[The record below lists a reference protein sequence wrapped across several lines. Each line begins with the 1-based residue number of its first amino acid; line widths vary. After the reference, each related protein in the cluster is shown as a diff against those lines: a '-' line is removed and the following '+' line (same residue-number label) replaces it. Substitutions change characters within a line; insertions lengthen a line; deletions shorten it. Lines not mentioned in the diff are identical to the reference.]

1 MVNGLDTKEITT
13 QPRRVKM
20 VTTVNDI
27 GTKLCE
33 AMGVDPDNVKTIS
46 FKWQA
51 GRVAVISFGCMPTDE
66 QADQITTVFKD
77 YKLQEMAED
86 ADE

>member
-1 MVNGLDTKEITT
+1 M
-13 QPRRVKM
+13 P
-20 VTTVNDI
+20 TTVNDI

-51 GRVAVISFGCMPTDE
+51 GRVAVITFGCMPTCE
-66 QADQITTVFKD
+66 QADQIATVFKD
-77 YKLQEMAED
+77 YNLSLIEPEGED
-86 ADE
+86 D